1 MESLNI
7 SVYTCRHTV
16 ATRLD
21 NTPRMSYPWA
31 ASRMRHTVKMFMK
44 TYVHADKDR
53 NIEMSGLGMNYNIK

>member
-1 MESLNI
+1 MFYYGNK
-7 SVYTCRHTV
+7 VP
-16 ATRLD
+16 RL
-21 NTPRMSYPWA
+21 SYPWA